1 MPGGTESWAPP
12 PTASCS
18 SASIYLRCESISRRC
33 QGGEI
38 HRVLDTFFT
47 CFADSTDVRADVF
60 RLATCVDELR
70 RQRFRRYWSAARVQR
85 AVLDFLYAASDG
97 GFLRRASLAGM
108 T

>member
-1 MPGGTESWAPP
+1 M
-12 PTASCS
+12 S
-18 SASIYLRCESISRRC
+18 ST
-33 QGGEI
+33 
-38 HRVLDTFFT
+38 HFFT

-97 GFLRRASLAGM
+97 GVPRISQSYLREAAFIVPSATR
-108 T
+108 